1 MAQSAITSCVEA
13 CRAAALSSHS
23 AAGLIT
29 SVRKGAGHDAAK
41 LGEVARLLRSAEAL
55 ARSAVAAL
63 TGMAALARADALDG
77 TKGAAVASTSAG
89 VSKPKRRRKP
99 KKKDAEQDV
108 VPYVDAGRKMD
119 VDAAASVATLPPSAS
134 PVVASGSYPAPA
146 RLGSAQATSFYPQ
159 GSSVC
164 LYGLASRKDLEGT
177 VGVVIAATSPA
188 DERVAVRVPSG
199 EQVRVK
205 FANIKMSIFPSG
217 FG

>member
-1 MAQSAITSCVEA
+1 M
-13 CRAAALSSHS
+13 
-23 AAGLIT
+23 
-29 SVRKGAGHDAAK
+29 
-41 LGEVARLLRSAEAL
+41 
-55 ARSAVAAL
+55 
-63 TGMAALARADALDG
+63 
-77 TKGAAVASTSAG
+77 
-89 VSKPKRRRKP
+89 
-99 KKKDAEQDV
+99 
-108 VPYVDAGRKMD
+108 PYVDAGRKMD

-146 RLGSAQATSFYPQ
+146 RLESAQATSFYPL

-188 DERVAVRVPSG
+188 DERVAVRLSSG